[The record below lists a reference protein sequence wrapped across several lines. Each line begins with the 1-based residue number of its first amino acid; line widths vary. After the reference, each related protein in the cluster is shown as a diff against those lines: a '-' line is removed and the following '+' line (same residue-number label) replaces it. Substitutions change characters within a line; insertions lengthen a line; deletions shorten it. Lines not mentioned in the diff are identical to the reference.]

1 MKTKKKGEIGEIF
14 GKTRPEKRK
23 KSKFRASA
31 RTRAKNQGGYRIMKH
46 TVISQQNLDSHLDL
60 LPLLKLI
67 AKVNHQQKKLKMKKN
82 PRTKNHVSSVNTV
95 PF

>member
-46 TVISQQNLDSHLDL
+46 TV
-60 LPLLKLI
+60 
-67 AKVNHQQKKLKMKKN
+67 
-82 PRTKNHVSSVNTV
+82 
-95 PF
+95 